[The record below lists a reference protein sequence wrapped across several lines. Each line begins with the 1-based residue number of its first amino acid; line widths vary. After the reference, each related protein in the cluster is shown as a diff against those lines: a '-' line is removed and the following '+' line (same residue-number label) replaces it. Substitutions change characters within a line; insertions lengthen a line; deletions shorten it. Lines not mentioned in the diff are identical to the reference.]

1 MTVLLNVY
9 LFEVG
14 VRHSGKNGTERDKLT
29 GEKTFKLIERDN
41 NISSVWRALGV
52 FTK

>member
-14 VRHSGKNGTERDKLT
+14 GRHNGNNGTVRDKLT
-29 GEKTFKLIERDN
+29 GEKTF
-41 NISSVWRALGV
+41 A
-52 FTK
+52 